1 MDRLQHRAELIKF
14 LHTIKRRKSELGEID
29 DHQSLVESGLIDSL
43 AALQIITYLE
53 EAYKID
59 FRDNTIDPGDL
70 KTLGTILDIIERTAL
85 S

>member
-1 MDRLQHRAELIKF
+1 MDRQNYRADLIKF
-14 LHTIKRRKSELGEID
+14 LHTIKRRNSEIGEID
-29 DHQSLVESGLIDSL
+29 DNQSLVESGLIDSL
-43 AALQIITYLE
+43 AALQIVTYLE

-59 FRDNTIDPGDL
+59 FRDNAIDPGDL